1 MAAMEIITRTERR
14 RRWSDVEREAI
25 LADADRPGTT
35 VKAVARRHGVA
46 ESLVYGWRKAR
57 RQAEAA
63 AAEPM
68 QFIAYG
74 ALDGSPALPPATMM
88 VSPAPAPAP
97 VPAPRPVRE
106 PVAPEP
112 RDDDAALDELVRPHP
127 GSRPGSIDIALRT
140 GVRLSVDSYV
150 NERALT
156 RVLRALKAMA

>member
-1 MAAMEIITRTERR
+1 M
-14 RRWSDVEREAI
+14 S
-25 LADADRPGTT
+25 

-46 ESLVYGWRKAR
+46 ESLLYGWRKAR

-74 ALDGSPALPPATMM
+74 ALNERQASPPMPIMM
-88 VSPAPAPAP
+88 PFAPTRAPQ
-97 VPAPRPVRE
+97 PVRE

-112 RDDDAALDELVRPHP
+112 RDDDATLDELVRPHP
-127 GSRPGSIDIALRT
+127 RSRPGSIDIALRT
-140 GVRLSVDSYV
+140 GVRLSVDRYV

>member
-1 MAAMEIITRTERR
+1 MAAMEIITRIERR
-14 RRWSDVEREAI
+14 RRWSDQEREAI

-63 AAEPM
+63 VAEPM

-74 ALDGSPALPPATMM
+74 ALDGSQTLPPATMM
-88 VSPAPAPAP
+88 VSPAPAPT
-97 VPAPRPVRE
+97 PAPRPARK
-106 PVAPEP
+106 PIAPEP

>member
-14 RRWSDVEREAI
+14 RRWSDQEREAI

-74 ALDGSPALPPATMM
+74 ALDGSQTLPPATMM
-88 VSPAPAPAP
+88 VSPAPAPT
-97 VPAPRPVRE
+97 PAPRPARK
-106 PVAPEP
+106 PIAPES

>member
-14 RRWSDVEREAI
+14 RRWSDQEREAI

-68 QFIAYG
+68 RFIAYG
-74 ALDGSPALPPATMM
+74 ALDEPQPSQPMTMM
-88 VSPAPAPAP
+88 PSAPT
-97 VPAPRPVRE
+97 PAPRPARK
-106 PVAPEP
+106 PIAPEP
-112 RDDDAALDELVRPHP
+112 SDDDAALDELVRPHP

>member
-1 MAAMEIITRTERR
+1 MAAMEIITRKKRR
-14 RRWSDVEREAI
+14 RRWSDKEREAI

-68 QFIAYG
+68 QCIAYG
-74 ALDGSPALPPATMM
+74 ALDGSQALPPATMM
-88 VSPAPAPAP
+88 VSPAPAST
-97 VPAPRPVRE
+97 PAPRPVRE
-106 PVAPEP
+106 PIAPEP

-156 RVLRALKAMA
+156 RVLRALKAIA

>member
-1 MAAMEIITRTERR
+1 MKMEIITRTERR
-14 RRWSDVEREAI
+14 RRWSDHEREAI

-35 VKAVARRHGVA
+35 VKAVAQRHGVA
-46 ESLVYGWRKAR
+46 ESLLYGWRKAR
-57 RQAEAA
+57 RQAAAA

-74 ALDGSPALPPATMM
+74 ALDEPQPSPPMAMIMP
-88 VSPAPAPAP
+88 SAPTPT
-97 VPAPRPVRE
+97 PAPRPVRK
-106 PVAPEP
+106 PVVPSP
-112 RDDDAALDELVRPHP
+112 SDDSPALDELVRPHP

-156 RVLRALKAMA
+156 RVLRALKAVV